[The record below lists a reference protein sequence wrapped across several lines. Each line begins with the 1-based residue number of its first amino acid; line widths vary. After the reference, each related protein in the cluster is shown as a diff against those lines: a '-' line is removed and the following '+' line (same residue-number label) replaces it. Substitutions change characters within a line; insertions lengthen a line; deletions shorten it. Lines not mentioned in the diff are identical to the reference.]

1 MTSKLREWIFETS
14 KFASA
19 VVTFW
24 LLSFVPF
31 ELKFTN
37 GKLLEMLIE
46 AVVASTLAF
55 VFWGFVVG
63 RPTVEL
69 HWRTAETYQ
78 PESGRP
84 TLAPNQSVNVQI
96 HVTGE
101 TWMCKAIRKC
111 TEGRQCELELDFR
124 PYGSHLV
131 VIQTRRNT
139 PARLNATGTG
149 VIFTGLSA
157 RSGFQAVSEIQI
169 VRDGAFTVSN
179 PMELEITQRW
189 SPPLARCCPKL
200 LKVKAGVDGF
210 HLRGR

>member
-1 MTSKLREWIFETS
+1 MTSKFRQWIFETS

-19 VVTFW
+19 VVAYW
-24 LLSFVPF
+24 LISLIPVKL
-31 ELKFTN
+31 EFTG
-37 GKLLEMLIE
+37 GKLLEMLLE
-46 AVVASTLAF
+46 AVIAATIAF

-69 HWRTAETYQ
+69 HWRVAETYQ

-96 HVTGE
+96 HVSGE
-101 TWMCKAIRKC
+101 TWMCKAIRKY

-124 PYGSHLV
+124 PHGSHLV

-139 PARLNATGTG
+139 PIRPNATGTG

-157 RSGFQAVSEIQI
+157 HAGFQAVSEIQI
-169 VRDGAFTVSN
+169 VRDGVFAVSN

-189 SPPLARCCPKL
+189 SPPLGRRCPKL

-210 HLRGR
+210 HLRGT